1 MDTGRGGV
9 IIFFPVGVDTVD
21 EVRDTGAGDLER
33 DVLDLVRRSLF
44 VVMLARWTRAVEMQ
58 TSTRPG
64 DESL

>member
-9 IIFFPVGVDTVD
+9 IIFLPVEVDAVD

-33 DVLDLVRRSLF
+33 EVLDLVRRSLF
-44 VVMLARWTRAVEMQ
+44 VVMLARWTRAVELQ
-58 TSTRPG
+58 TSTRSG